1 MNFHHDDS
9 YALIESHNSNKRT
22 VVEGVGTVRM
32 FSVYSDVTLHVPVYT
47 WRTAWSPGRSRC
59 WRGAPRT
66 RPPPP
71 PPRPPRRCAAR
82 TWRSWSCPGW
92 ASLPHWCHC
101 PRSPGPGRGSRS
113 RWRSSRSTRTLPP
126 EPGRGGNINNAQ
138 LSFMLHTTHL
148 SLLSLLCL
156 EYICNGHPATRKLNI
171 WLTIILKRSNLLST
185 NIIEGFPV
193 CVNRLYF
200 LVNL

>member
-1 MNFHHDDS
+1 M
-9 YALIESHNSNKRT
+9 IESHNSNKRT

-82 TWRSWSCPGW
+82 TWRSWSWSGW

-113 RWRSSRSTRTLPP
+113 RWRSSRSTRTLHP

-138 LSFMLHTTHL
+138 LSFISTQLTCRFFLFFVWNISAMGT
-148 SLLSLLCL
+148 L
-156 EYICNGHPATRKLNI
+156 EQGNWTFDWQYFKALKL
-171 WLTIILKRSNLLST
+171 TEHKYHRRFS
-185 NIIEGFPV
+185 
-193 CVNRLYF
+193 RLR
-200 LVNL
+200 